1 MEYHHAILA
10 FLITTATVIIA
21 TSRTDRNG
29 DKRRTEVSRSVERI
43 EEYTRTISEELESYA
58 RSETDDFKTKEERG
72 ERKK

>member
-21 TSRTDRNG
+21 PSRTDTNG

-58 RSETDDFKTKEERG
+58 RSETDDFKTKDERG
-72 ERKK
+72 EREK